1 MSSQEET
8 GHNTCMVCCTY
19 STATI
24 LYFAFV
30 GLAITYY
37 VLAIKFLVEDYRD
50 AKDCNLDLWIYV
62 LVSLIMAFTRSG
74 SIKSSDDK
82 NNNNEASPY
91 ICVLICIGLIEA
103 GMASWGGVELWE
115 KSCADLKQTNLWTIG
130 FVTFIMQASSAGICL
145 ILFPVVLCC
154 LAKNSNS
161 NHVAE
166 RETTIV

>member
-1 MSSQEET
+1 MSSHEET
-8 GHNTCMVCCTY
+8 GPNTCMVCCMY
-19 STATI
+19 STVTI
-24 LYFAFV
+24 LCFAFLGV
-30 GLAITYY
+30 VITYY
-37 VLAIKFLVEDYRD
+37 VFAIKFLVENYDD

-74 SIKSSDDK
+74 SIKSSDNK
-82 NNNNEASPY
+82 NNNEGSPY

-115 KSCADLKQTNLWTIG
+115 KSCADIKETNLWTIG
-130 FVTFIMQASSAGICL
+130 LVTFIVQASSAGICL
-145 ILFPVVLCC
+145 VLVPLVLCC

>member
-1 MSSQEET
+1 MSSQEEPT
-8 GHNTCMVCCTY
+8 GTNCLVCCMY

-24 LYFAFV
+24 LCFAIV
-30 GLAITYY
+30 GLVITYY
-37 VLAIKFLVEDYRD
+37 VFAIKFLVEDYRD

-82 NNNNEASPY
+82 NNNSEASPY

-115 KSCADLKQTNLWTIG
+115 KSCADLKESNLWTIG
-130 FVTFIMQASSAGICL
+130 LVTFIVQASSAGICL
-145 ILFPVVLCC
+145 VLVPLVLCC
-154 LAKNSNS
+154 LAKNSNPS
-161 NHVAE
+161 QVAE
-166 RETTIV
+166 RESTIV